1 MGKCLVTKLNGTV
14 NDNSLLRIGEL
25 VLELTANSA
34 NTEILELSGAECEY
48 SCDQAHILDT
58 SRVEAHVRQSVKSWK
73 PIKSVD
79 AGTYRFHLFNKYGI
93 DGILSKA
100 DGEKC
105 DGYTFLNSLTELYLR
120 KVDDFDIS
128 ALENITAL
136 KRLQISGNVSGD
148 LACLKALTSLTSLS
162 LSSNV
167 YGDISQLKNLT
178 NLTTLNINGNNVY
191 GDISQL
197 KALASLTSLS
207 LNGTLNMDL
216 TSSAMSEIPARFI
229 VIDWKTMAGKNFG
242 DIAVMHPNL
251 CCIDCG
257 SGVSY
262 TWSSRPSSSKII
274 ALPANAAIDNLDKML
289 QDQAQCQ
296 VGFTSSD
303 TNDYK
308 TIKAVG
314 TRTSASDSAVS
325 TLKSKGYTV
334 IVNNVTL

>member
-1 MGKCLVTKLNGTV
+1 MGKCLVTKLNGAV
-14 NDNSLLRIGEL
+14 NDSSLLRIGEL

-34 NTEILELSGAECEY
+34 NTEILQLSGAECEY
-48 SCDQAHILDT
+48 SCEKAHILDT

-79 AGTYRFHLFNKYGI
+79 AGTYRFHVFNKYGI
-93 DGILSKA
+93 NGILSKA

-128 ALENITAL
+128 ALENKTTL

-162 LSSNV
+162 LS
-167 YGDISQLKNLT
+167 
-178 NLTTLNINGNNVY
+178 NNVY
-191 GDISQL
+191 GDISAL
-197 KALASLTSLS
+197 KNLTALTSLNLQGKNIYGDISALKNLTALTSLYLQGS
-207 LNGTLNMDL
+207 LNMVL
-216 TSSAMSEIPARFI
+216 TSATMSEIPARSIFI
-229 VIDWKTMAGKNFG
+229 GWQSMSGKNFG
-242 DIAVMHPNL
+242 DLAVMHPNL
-251 CCIDCG
+251 CYIDCG
-257 SGVSY
+257 SGVAY

-274 ALPANAAIDNLDKML
+274 AIPSKATMGNIDKML

-303 TNDYK
+303 NTLYK
-308 TIKAVG
+308 TITVAG
-314 TRTSASDSAVS
+314 TRTSASDAAVAA
-325 TLKSKGYTV
+325 LQSKGYTV
-334 IVNNVTL
+334 SITKA